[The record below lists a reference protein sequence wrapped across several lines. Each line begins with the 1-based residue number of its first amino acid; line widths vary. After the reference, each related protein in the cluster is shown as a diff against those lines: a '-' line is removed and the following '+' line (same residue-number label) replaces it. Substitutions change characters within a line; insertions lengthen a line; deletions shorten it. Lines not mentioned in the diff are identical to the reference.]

1 MCEIHRLITNTCL
14 TQVLIFKYHKVM
26 NKIPLSGFCLL
37 LKSRHKHLFRIMR
50 ITYMLLFA
58 AVLCLH
64 AENAISQKITLQGD
78 NLSVKDYLNTIE
90 KQTDYLFIYDAG
102 VNVNKK
108 ISVNMVGK
116 SIREVLDNLSTQL
129 GLNYSQKGSYIVLS
143 SYKVKE
149 TSIPV
154 VAQQKKTITGVVTD
168 DLGEPIIGANVIEKG
183 TTNGIIT
190 DINGKFT
197 LDIAPGAVIQ
207 FSYIGYNTQEVK
219 VGNQSTLAIQLVEDT
234 LALSEVVVVGYGIQ
248 RKVTT
253 TGAVT
258 KLEGD
263 EINKMTVVNATKAL
277 QGLSPGITVVDRGGA
292 PGSDDPEIYLR
303 GVGTTGNAK
312 PLVLVDGIEM
322 SLSQIPSS
330 EIENI
335 SVLKDAASASIYGS
349 RAAHGVILVT
359 TKRGKEGKVK
369 LSYDGT
375 IGFQD
380 RAVKAEQVSA
390 REYMTMVNEALVNSG
405 GSNKYSED
413 DILATERGDDPYNH
427 SYLNWGDEVYKPTYI
442 TQHTLNLTG
451 GSEVGRYLVSFDYLD
466 QPGLVKNTEYQRYSY
481 RVNTDLNIG
490 KMLKVSSDVTY
501 RHIDR
506 LWPEALGSVQY
517 DVWSMQPTSP
527 VRYENGDYRL
537 DKQNRNA
544 ISLMDMDVVGEDRYN
559 KDVVYGQVKA
569 DFEPIK
575 DLVFTGMASLNGSW
589 DRRKIHYKNHKY
601 YNEVGELITQ
611 RNNPNSVKDSRNDSY
626 QMTLR
631 FLANYKKRF
640 GDDHDLAL
648 LYGMEQISYR
658 NYYSMAQRKD
668 LISDALPDIS
678 LGSAGS
684 QFAEGYPTKWGINSF
699 FGRVNYGFKDKYL
712 FEANIRTD
720 GSSRFAKG
728 HKWGV
733 FPSFSA
739 AWRISEEGF
748 MKNLGF
754 VDNLK
759 LRASW
764 GQTGNERIDA
774 FMYLPQYNTS
784 NVVMNGSL
792 VSAVYQKKMANPD
805 VTWET
810 VEQTNIGLDFG
821 FLNNSIYG
829 ELDWYSKDTKDIL
842 LALGI
847 PHFIGL
853 DAPEQN
859 AGVVRNSGI
868 EAMVGFRKTFG
879 EFTFNTSFN
888 LAYNKNEWIDR
899 GGDDKNISGYNIQT
913 IGSPLNAFYIYQ
925 ADGLIANEQELEE
938 YRAKYKS
945 DPRGMSDL
953 HAGDVKL
960 VDTNNDGTIDPDDR
974 QIFASNIPKFTYGW
988 NISGEYKGFDLS
1000 LLFQGSSGANRMM
1013 YGEWIEGPSYEAFT
1027 GVHFRD
1033 RWTEENQNGNAEMPR
1048 LEAANNR
1055 NASTYNSFF
1064 LKKTNYLRLKNA
1076 QLGYTFSKG
1085 ITDKLRITKLRLYVS
1100 GSNLLTFSSLY
1111 QGLDPEGK
1119 SDRINDFPPLKIV
1132 NFGVNII
1139 F

>member
-1 MCEIHRLITNTCL
+1 
-14 TQVLIFKYHKVM
+14 M

-64 AENAISQKITLQGD
+64 AENAVSQKITLQGE
-78 NLSVKDYLNTIE
+78 NLSLKDYLNTIE
-90 KQTDYLFIYDAG
+90 KQTDFLFIYDAG

-108 ISVNMVGK
+108 ISVNMVSK

-143 SYKVKE
+143 SHKAKE
-149 TSIPV
+149 TSAPV

-219 VGNQSTLAIQLVEDT
+219 VGNQSTLAIRLVEDT
-234 LALSEVVVVGYGIQ
+234 QALSEVVVVGYGIQ

-405 GSNKYSED
+405 GSSKYSED

-506 LWPEALGSVQY
+506 LWPESLGSVQY

-589 DRRKIHYKNHKY
+589 DRRKIHYKNYKY
-601 YNEVGELITQ
+601 YNEAGELITQ

-960 VDTNNDGTIDPDDR
+960 VDANNDGTIDPDDR

>member
-1 MCEIHRLITNTCL
+1 
-14 TQVLIFKYHKVM
+14 M

-58 AVLCLH
+58 AIFCLH
-64 AENAISQKITLQGD
+64 AEHAISQKITLQGD
-78 NLSVKDYLNTIE
+78 NLSLKDYLNTIE
-90 KQTDYLFIYDAG
+90 KQTEYLFIYDAG

-116 SIREVLDNLSTQL
+116 SIKEVLDNFSALL
-129 GLNYSQKGSYIVLS
+129 GLSYSQKGSYIVLS
-143 SYKVKE
+143 SHKVKE
-149 TSIPV
+149 TSALLV
-154 VAQQKKTITGVVTD
+154 DRQKKTITGVVTD
-168 DLGEPIIGANVIEKG
+168 EMGEPIIGANVIEKG

-190 DINGKFT
+190 DIDGKFT
-197 LDIAPGAVIQ
+197 LEVAPGAVVQ
-207 FSYIGYNTQEVK
+207 VSYIGYNTQEVK
-219 VGNQSTLAIQLVEDT
+219 IGNQSALAIRLVEDT
-234 LALSEVVVVGYGIQ
+234 QALSEVVVVGYGVQ

-405 GSNKYSED
+405 GSIQYSED

-427 SYLNWGDEVYKPTYI
+427 SYLNWGNEVYKPTYI

-466 QPGLVKNTEYQRYSY
+466 QPGLIENTEYQRYSY

-506 LWPEALGSVQY
+506 LWPESLGSVQY
-517 DVWSMQPTSP
+517 EVWSMQPTSP
-527 VRYENGDYRL
+527 VKYENGDYRL

-589 DRRKIHYKNHKY
+589 DRRKIHYKNYKY
-601 YNEVGELITQ
+601 YNEAGELVTQ
-611 RNNPNSVKDSRNDSY
+611 RNNPNSVKDSRNNSY

-668 LISDALPDIS
+668 LISDALPDVS

-748 MKNLGF
+748 VKNLGF

-821 FLNNSIYG
+821 FLNNTIYG

-868 EAMVGFRKTFG
+868 EAMAGFRKTFG

-888 LAYNKNEWIDR
+888 LAYNKNEWVDR

-1027 GVHFRD
+1027 GIHFRD
-1033 RWTEENQNGNAEMPR
+1033 RWTEENRNGNAEMPR

-1055 NASTYNSFF
+1055 NASTDNSFF

-1085 ITDKLRITKLRLYVS
+1085 ITDKMGITKLRLYVS

>member
-1 MCEIHRLITNTCL
+1 
-14 TQVLIFKYHKVM
+14 M
-26 NKIPLSGFCLL
+26 NFCSDNKTVRPGVAVKIL
-37 LKSRHKHLFRIMR
+37 RIMR
-50 ITYMLLFA
+50 FYVLFLLVSVASAFASTTY
-58 AVLCLH
+58 
-64 AENAISQKITLQGD
+64 SQSTALTLQ
-78 NLSVKDYLNTIE
+78 LNNTPIE
-90 KQTDYLFIYDAG
+90 DVLNRIEEQTEFRFLYNKKMVDVERK
-102 VNVNKK
+102 VNVA
-108 ISVNMVGK
+108 VEGK
-116 SIREVLDNLSTQL
+116 SISEVLDNLFKNA
-129 GLNYSQKGSYIVLS
+129 GISYTISDRQIVLN
-143 SYKVKE
+143 KKE
-149 TSIPV
+149 SLTS
-154 VAQQKKTITGVVTD
+154 AQQSNRVTGVVTD
-168 DLGEPIIGANVIEKG
+168 EYGDPIIGANVIEKG

-190 DINGKFT
+190 DLDGKFT
-197 LDIAPGAVIQ
+197 INVNPGAVLQ
-207 FSYIGYNTQEVK
+207 FSYIGYMTREITVK
-219 VGNQSTLAIQLVEDT
+219 DQSVLSIKLSEDT
-234 LALSEVVVVGYGIQ
+234 QALNEVVVVGYGVQ

-263 EINKMTVVNATKAL
+263 DLNKMTVVNVTKAL
-277 QGLSPGITVVDRGGA
+277 QGMSPGITIVDRGGA

-303 GVGTTGNAK
+303 GVGTTGNAN

-330 EIENI
+330 EIDNI

-359 TKRGKEGKVK
+359 TKRGKEGKVR
-369 LSYDGT
+369 LSYDGS

-390 REYMTMVNEALVNSG
+390 REYMTMVNESLINAG
-405 GSNKYSED
+405 GVSKYTED
-413 DILATERGDDPYNH
+413 DILATERGSDPFNH
-427 SYLNWGDEVYKPTYI
+427 SFTNWPDEVYKSNYI
-442 TQHTLNLTG
+442 TQHTLNLNG

-466 QPGLVKNTEYQRYSY
+466 QPGLTDNTEYKRYSY

-490 KMLKVSSDVTY
+490 KMLKVSSDMTF

-506 LWPEALGSVQY
+506 LWPEGLGDAQY
-517 DVWSMQPTSP
+517 NAWSMQPTTP
-527 VRYENGDYRL
+527 NKYENGDYVL
-537 DKQNRNA
+537 DKQNRSVLSYTDLN
-544 ISLMDMDVVGEDRYN
+544 VVGEDRYN
-559 KDVVYGQVKA
+559 MDAVYGQVKA

-575 DLVFTGMASLNGSW
+575 DLIFTGMVSLNGNW

-601 YNEVGELITQ
+601 YNEAGELITQ
-611 RNNPNSVKDSRNDSY
+611 RNNPNSVKDERNNSY
-626 QMTLR
+626 QMTMR

-640 GDDHDLAL
+640 GDDHDLAF
-648 LYGMEQISYR
+648 LYGMEQISFR
-658 NYYSMAQRKD
+658 KYYSMAQRKE
-668 LISDALPDIS
+668 LISDALPDVS

-684 QFAEGYPTKWGINSF
+684 QFAEGRPTKWGINSY
-699 FGRVNYGFKDKYL
+699 FGRINYGFRDKYL
-712 FEANIRTD
+712 FEANIRAD

-774 FMYLPQYNTS
+774 FMFLPQYNTS
-784 NVVMNGSL
+784 NVVMNGNL

-810 VEQTNIGLDFG
+810 VEQTNVGLDFA
-821 FLNNSIYG
+821 FLNNSLYG
-829 ELDWYSKDTKDIL
+829 EIDWYTKDTKDIL

-847 PHFIGL
+847 PKFIGL

-859 AGVVRNSGI
+859 AGIVRNSGI
-868 EAMVGFRKTFG
+868 ETMLGFRKTFG
-879 EFTFNTSFN
+879 EVTFNTSVN

-899 GGDDKNISGYNIQT
+899 GGDDKNISGYTIQH
-913 IGSPLNAFYIYQ
+913 IGSALNSFYIYE
-925 ADGLIANEQELEE
+925 ADGLIANEKELEE

-960 VDTNNDGTIDPDDR
+960 VDSNGDGTIDPDDR
-974 QIFASNIPKFTYGW
+974 QIFTSNIPKFTYGL
-988 NISGEYKGFDLS
+988 NIGGEYKGFDVS

-1033 RWTEENQNGNAEMPR
+1033 RWTEENQNGNAKMPR

-1064 LKKTNYLRLKNA
+1064 LKKVNYLRLKNV
-1076 QLGYTFSKG
+1076 QVGYTFPSS
-1085 ITDKLRITKLRLYVS
+1085 IVDKLHLTKLRLYVS
-1100 GSNLLTFSSLY
+1100 GSNLFTFSSMDK
-1111 QGLDPEGK
+1111 GLDPEAK
-1119 SDRINDFPPLKIV
+1119 SDRINAFPPLRIM
-1132 NFGVNII
+1132 NFGVNVI

>member
-78 NLSVKDYLNTIE
+78 NLSLKDYLNTIE

-143 SYKVKE
+143 SHKVKE

-234 LALSEVVVVGYGIQ
+234 QALSEVVVVGYGIQ

-413 DILATERGDDPYNH
+413 DILATERGDDLYNH

-490 KMLKVSSDVTY
+490 KMLKVSGDVTY

>member
-1 MCEIHRLITNTCL
+1 
-14 TQVLIFKYHKVM
+14 M
-26 NKIPLSGFCLL
+26 NFCSDNKTVGPAMAVKIL
-37 LKSRHKHLFRIMR
+37 RIMR
-50 ITYMLLFA
+50 FYLFFLVLSVASAFASTTY
-58 AVLCLH
+58 
-64 AENAISQKITLQGD
+64 SQSTALTLQ
-78 NLSVKDYLNTIE
+78 LNNTPIE
-90 KQTDYLFIYDAG
+90 DVLNRIEEQTEFRFLY
-102 VNVNKK
+102 NKK
-108 ISVNMVGK
+108 IVNVERKVNVIVDGK
-116 SIREVLDNLSTQL
+116 SIMEVLDNIFKNS
-129 GLNYSQKGSYIVLS
+129 GISYTISDRQIVLN
-143 SYKVKE
+143 KKE
-149 TSIPV
+149 SPTS
-154 VAQQKKTITGVVTD
+154 AQQSNRVTGVVTD
-168 DLGEPIIGANVIEKG
+168 EYGDPIIGANVIEKG

-190 DINGKFT
+190 DLDGKFT
-197 LDIAPGAVIQ
+197 INVNPGAVLQ
-207 FSYIGYNTQEVK
+207 FSYIGYMTREITVK
-219 VGNQSTLAIQLVEDT
+219 DQSVLSIKLSEDT
-234 LALSEVVVVGYGIQ
+234 QALNEVVVVGYGVQ

-263 EINKMTVVNATKAL
+263 DLNKMTVVNVTKAL
-277 QGLSPGITVVDRGGA
+277 QGMSPGITIVDRGGA

-303 GVGTTGNAK
+303 GVGTTGNAN

-330 EIENI
+330 EIDNI

-359 TKRGKEGKVK
+359 TKRGKEGKVR
-369 LSYDGT
+369 LSYDGS

-390 REYMTMVNEALVNSG
+390 REYMSMVNEALINSG
-405 GSNKYSED
+405 GSSKYTEE
-413 DILATERGDDPYNH
+413 DILATENGSDPFNH
-427 SYLNWGDEVYKPTYI
+427 SFTNWPDQVYKSNYI
-442 TQHTLNLTG
+442 TQHTLNLNG

-466 QPGLVKNTEYQRYSY
+466 QPGLTENTEFKRYSY

-490 KMLKVSSDVTY
+490 KMLKVSSDMTF

-506 LWPEALGSVQY
+506 LWPEALGSAQSVA
-517 DVWSMQPTSP
+517 WSMQPTTP
-527 VRYENGDYRL
+527 NKYANGDYVL
-537 DKQNRNA
+537 DKQNN
-544 ISLMDMDVVGEDRYN
+544 SVLSYTDLDVVGEDRYN
-559 KDVVYGQVKA
+559 MDAVYGQVKA

-575 DLVFTGMASLNGSW
+575 DLIFTGMVSLNGNW

-601 YNEVGELITQ
+601 YNEAGELITQ
-611 RNNPNSVKDSRNDSY
+611 RNNPNSVKDERNNSY
-626 QMTLR
+626 QMTMR

-640 GDDHDLAL
+640 GDDHDLAF
-648 LYGMEQISYR
+648 LYGMEQISFR

-668 LISDALPDIS
+668 LISDALPDVS

-684 QFAEGYPTKWGINSF
+684 QFAEGRPTKWGINSY
-699 FGRVNYGFKDKYL
+699 FGRINYGFRDKYL
-712 FEANIRTD
+712 FEANIRAD

-774 FMYLPQYNTS
+774 FMFLPQYNTA

-810 VEQTNIGLDFG
+810 VEQTNVGLDFA
-821 FLNNSIYG
+821 FLNNSLYG
-829 ELDWYSKDTKDIL
+829 EIDWYTKDTKDIL

-847 PHFIGL
+847 PKFIGL

-868 EAMVGFRKTFG
+868 ETMLGFRKTFG
-879 EFTFNTSFN
+879 EVTFNTSVN

-899 GGDDKNISGYNIQT
+899 GGDDKNISGYTIQHL
-913 IGSPLNAFYIYQ
+913 GSALNSFFIYE
-925 ADGLIANEQELEE
+925 ADGLIANEKELEE

-960 VDTNNDGTIDPDDR
+960 VDSNGDGTIDPDDR
-974 QIFASNIPKFTYGW
+974 QIFTSNIPKFTYGL
-988 NISGEYKGFDLS
+988 NIGGEYKGFDVS

-1033 RWTEENQNGNAEMPR
+1033 RWTEENQDGNAKMPR

-1064 LKKTNYLRLKNA
+1064 LKKVNYLRLKNV
-1076 QLGYTFSKG
+1076 QVGYTFPSS
-1085 ITDKLRITKLRLYVS
+1085 IVDKLHLTKLRLYVS
-1100 GSNLLTFSSLY
+1100 GSNLFTFSSMDK
-1111 QGLDPEGK
+1111 GLDPEAK
-1119 SDRINDFPPLKIV
+1119 SDRINAFPPLRIM
-1132 NFGVNII
+1132 NFGVNVI

>member
-1 MCEIHRLITNTCL
+1 MLI
-14 TQVLIFKYHKVM
+14 
-26 NKIPLSGFCLL
+26 
-37 LKSRHKHLFRIMR
+37 
-50 ITYMLLFA
+50 
-58 AVLCLH
+58 VLCQ
-64 AENAISQKITLQGD
+64 IITLQGD
-78 NLSVKDYLNTIE
+78 NLSLKDYLNTIE

-143 SYKVKE
+143 SHKVKE

-234 LALSEVVVVGYGIQ
+234 QALSEVVVVGYGIQ

-413 DILATERGDDPYNH
+413 DILATERGDDLYNH

>member
-1 MCEIHRLITNTCL
+1 
-14 TQVLIFKYHKVM
+14 
-26 NKIPLSGFCLL
+26 
-37 LKSRHKHLFRIMR
+37 
-50 ITYMLLFA
+50 MLLFA
-58 AVLCLH
+58 AIFCLH

-102 VNVNKK
+102 VNVNKR

-116 SIREVLDNLSTQL
+116 SIKEVLDNLSTQL

-143 SYKVKE
+143 SYKAKE
-149 TSIPV
+149 TSAPV
-154 VAQQKKTITGVVTD
+154 IAQKKTITGVVTD

-190 DINGKFT
+190 DIDGKFT
-197 LDIAPGAVIQ
+197 LEVAPGAVVQ
-207 FSYIGYNTQEVK
+207 VSYIGYNTQEVK

-234 LALSEVVVVGYGIQ
+234 QALSEVVVVGYGVQ

-380 RAVKAEQVSA
+380 RAVRAEQVSA

-405 GSNKYSED
+405 GSIKYSED

-427 SYLNWGDEVYKPTYI
+427 SYLNWANEVYKPTYI

-501 RHIDR
+501 RHVDR
-506 LWPEALGSVQY
+506 LWPESLGSVQY

-544 ISLMDMDVVGEDRYN
+544 ISLMDLDVVGEDRYN
-559 KDVVYGQVKA
+559 MDVVYGQVKA

-589 DRRKIHYKNHKY
+589 DRRKIHYKNYKY
-601 YNEVGELITQ
+601 YNETGELVTQ
-611 RNNPNSVKDSRNDSY
+611 RNNPNSVKDSRNNSY

-668 LISDALPDIS
+668 LISDALPDVS

-821 FLNNSIYG
+821 FLNNTIYG

-859 AGVVRNSGI
+859 AGVVRNSGV

-1076 QLGYTFSKG
+1076 QLGYTFSKD
-1085 ITDKLRITKLRLYVS
+1085 IRDKLRITKLRLYVS

>member
-143 SYKVKE
+143 SHKVKE

-197 LDIAPGAVIQ
+197 LDIALGAVIQ

-234 LALSEVVVVGYGIQ
+234 QALSEVVVVGYGIQ

>member
-1 MCEIHRLITNTCL
+1 M
-14 TQVLIFKYHKVM
+14 
-26 NKIPLSGFCLL
+26 
-37 LKSRHKHLFRIMR
+37 
-50 ITYMLLFA
+50 
-58 AVLCLH
+58 
-64 AENAISQKITLQGD
+64 
-78 NLSVKDYLNTIE
+78 KDYLNAIE
-90 KQTDYLFIYDAG
+90 KQTDYLFIYDDD
-102 VNVNKK
+102 VNVNERF
-108 ISVNMVGK
+108 
-116 SIREVLDNLSTQL
+116 SIHLEGRSIQEALDNLSEKA
-129 GLNYSQKGSYIVLS
+129 GLDYTRKGTYIVLANAT
-143 SYKVKE
+143 
-149 TSIPV
+149 TSAPTSASIS
-154 VAQQKKTITGVVTD
+154 QQKKAIKGVVRD
-168 DLGEPIIGANVIEKG
+168 AQGEPIIGANVIEKG

-190 DINGKFT
+190 DMDGAFS
-197 LDIAPGAVIQ
+197 LEVAPGATISV
-207 FSYIGYNTQEVK
+207 SYIGYNTQEIK
-219 VGNQSTLAIQLVEDT
+219 VGDQSTIEIKMREDSQ
-234 LALSEVVVVGYGIQ
+234 ALNEVVVVGYGVQ

-263 EINKMTVVNATKAL
+263 AIQKMTVVNATKAL
-277 QGLSPGITVVDRGGA
+277 QGLSPGITIMDRGGA

-359 TKRGKEGKVK
+359 TKRGKTGKVQ

-375 IGFQD
+375 IGIQD
-380 RAVKAEQVSA
+380 RAVRAKNVSA
-390 REYMTMVNEALVNSG
+390 REYMSMVNEAMLNAGASL
-405 GSNKYSED
+405 KYSED
-413 DILATERGDDPYNH
+413 DILATERGNDPYNH
-427 SYLNWGDEVYKPTYI
+427 SYINWVNEIYQPTYI

-466 QPGLVKNTEYQRYSY
+466 QPGLVKNTAYQRYSY

-490 KMLKVSSDVTY
+490 KLLKVSSDVTY
-501 RHIDR
+501 RHVDR
-506 LWPEALGSVQY
+506 LWPESLGSIQSE
-517 DVWSMQPTSP
+517 VWSMQPTSP

-537 DKQNRNA
+537 DKQNRNS
-544 ISLMDMDVVGEDRYN
+544 ISLTDLNVVGEDRYN
-559 KDVVYGQVKA
+559 MDMVYGQVKA

-575 DLVFTGMASLNGSW
+575 DLIFTGMASLNGSW

-601 YNEVGELITQ
+601 YNEAGELITQ
-611 RNNPNSVKDSRNDSY
+611 RNNPNSVKDARNDSY

-668 LISDALPDIS
+668 LISDALPDIN

-684 QFAEGYPTKWGINSF
+684 QFSEGYPTRWGINSF
-699 FGRVNYGFKDKYL
+699 FGRVNYGFKDRYL
-712 FEANIRTD
+712 FEANVRAD
-720 GSSRFAKG
+720 GSSRFASG
-728 HKWGV
+728 HKWGT

-739 AWRISEEGF
+739 AWRLSEEEF
-748 MKNLGF
+748 VKKLGF
-754 VDNLK
+754 IDNLK

-774 FMYLPQYNTS
+774 FMYMPQYTTS
-784 NVVMNGSL
+784 NVVMNGNL
-792 VSAVYQKKMANPD
+792 VSSVYQKKMANPD

-810 VEQTNIGLDFG
+810 VEQVNVGLDFG
-821 FLNNSIYG
+821 LFDNSLYG

-847 PHFIGL
+847 PYFIGL

-868 EAMVGFRKTFG
+868 ETMVGYRKQWGDFS
-879 EFTFNTSFN
+879 FNTAFN
-888 LAYNKNEWIDR
+888 FAYNKNEWKDR
-899 GGDDKNISGYNIQT
+899 GGDDKNISGYTIQT
-913 IGSPLNAFYIYQ
+913 IDSPLNAFYIYQ
-925 ADGLIANEQELEE
+925 ADGLIANEEELAA
-938 YRAKYKS
+938 YKAAYKS

-960 VDTNNDGTIDPDDR
+960 VDTNGDGTIDPDDR
-974 QIFASNIPKFTYGW
+974 KVFTSNIPKFTFGW
-988 NISGEYKGFDLS
+988 NISGTYKGFDLS
-1000 LLFQGSSGANRMM
+1000 LLFQGASGANRMM

-1027 GVHFRD
+1027 GIHFRD
-1033 RWTEENQNGNAEMPR
+1033 RWTEDNQDPNAEMPR

-1064 LKKTNYLRLKNA
+1064 LKKVSYLRLKNA
-1076 QLGYTFSKG
+1076 QIGYTLPKEW
-1085 ITDKLRITKLRLYVS
+1085 TNKLMVSKLRLYMS
-1100 GSNLLTFSSLY
+1100 GSNLFTISSLY
-1111 QGLDPEGK
+1111 QGMDPEGK
-1119 SDRINDFPPLKIV
+1119 SDRLNDFPPLRII
-1132 NFGVNII
+1132 NFGVNIV

>member
-1 MCEIHRLITNTCL
+1 
-14 TQVLIFKYHKVM
+14 M

-64 AENAISQKITLQGD
+64 AENAVSQKITLQGE

-90 KQTDYLFIYDAG
+90 KQTDFLFIYDAG

-108 ISVNMVGK
+108 ISVNMVSK

-143 SYKVKE
+143 SHKAKE

-234 LALSEVVVVGYGIQ
+234 QALSEVVVVGYGIQ

-506 LWPEALGSVQY
+506 LWPESLGSVQY

-527 VRYENGDYRL
+527 VRYENGEYRL

-601 YNEVGELITQ
+601 YNEANELITQ

-960 VDTNNDGTIDPDDR
+960 VDANNDGTIDPDDR

>member
-78 NLSVKDYLNTIE
+78 NLSLKDYLNTIE

-143 SYKVKE
+143 SHKVKE

-234 LALSEVVVVGYGIQ
+234 QALSEVVVVGYGIQ

-413 DILATERGDDPYNH
+413 DILATERGDDLYNH

>member
-1 MCEIHRLITNTCL
+1 
-14 TQVLIFKYHKVM
+14 M

-58 AVLCLH
+58 AIFCLH

-78 NLSVKDYLNTIE
+78 NLSLKDYLNTIE

-102 VNVNKK
+102 VNVNKR

-116 SIREVLDNLSTQL
+116 SIKEVLDNLSTQL

-143 SYKVKE
+143 SYKAKE
-149 TSIPV
+149 TSAPV

-190 DINGKFT
+190 DIDGKFT
-197 LDIAPGAVIQ
+197 LEVAPGAVVQ
-207 FSYIGYNTQEVK
+207 VYYIGYNTQEVK
-219 VGNQSTLAIQLVEDT
+219 VVNQSTLAIQLVEDT
-234 LALSEVVVVGYGIQ
+234 QALSEVVVVGYGVQ

-380 RAVKAEQVSA
+380 RAVRAEQVSA

-405 GSNKYSED
+405 GSIKYSED

>member
-1 MCEIHRLITNTCL
+1 MRFY
-14 TQVLIFKYHKVM
+14 VLF
-26 NKIPLSGFCLL
+26 LL
-37 LKSRHKHLFRIMR
+37 VSVASAFAST
-50 ITYMLLFA
+50 TY
-58 AVLCLH
+58 
-64 AENAISQKITLQGD
+64 SQSTALTLQ
-78 NLSVKDYLNTIE
+78 LNNTPIE
-90 KQTDYLFIYDAG
+90 DVLNRIEEQTEFRFLYNKKMVDVERK
-102 VNVNKK
+102 VNVA
-108 ISVNMVGK
+108 VEGK
-116 SIREVLDNLSTQL
+116 SISEVLDNLFKNA
-129 GLNYSQKGSYIVLS
+129 GISYTISDRQIVLN
-143 SYKVKE
+143 KKE
-149 TSIPV
+149 SLTS
-154 VAQQKKTITGVVTD
+154 AQQSNRVTGVVTD
-168 DLGEPIIGANVIEKG
+168 EYGDPIIGANVIEKG

-190 DINGKFT
+190 DLDGKFT
-197 LDIAPGAVIQ
+197 INVNPGAVLQ
-207 FSYIGYNTQEVK
+207 FSYIGYITREITVK
-219 VGNQSTLAIQLVEDT
+219 DQSVLSIKLSEDT
-234 LALSEVVVVGYGIQ
+234 QALNEVVVVGYGVQ

-263 EINKMTVVNATKAL
+263 DLNKMTVVNVTKAL
-277 QGLSPGITVVDRGGA
+277 QGMSPGITIVDRGGA

-303 GVGTTGNAK
+303 GVGTTGNAN

-330 EIENI
+330 EIDNI

-359 TKRGKEGKVK
+359 TKRGKEGKVR
-369 LSYDGT
+369 LSYDGS

-390 REYMTMVNEALVNSG
+390 REYMTMVNESLINAG
-405 GSNKYSED
+405 GVSKYTED
-413 DILATERGDDPYNH
+413 DILATERGSDPFNH
-427 SYLNWGDEVYKPTYI
+427 SFTNWPDEVYKSNYI
-442 TQHTLNLTG
+442 TQHTLNLNG

-466 QPGLVKNTEYQRYSY
+466 QPGLTDNTEYKRYSY

-490 KMLKVSSDVTY
+490 KMLKVSSDMTF

-506 LWPEALGSVQY
+506 LWPEGLGDAQY
-517 DVWSMQPTSP
+517 NAWSMQPTTP
-527 VRYENGDYRL
+527 NKYENGDYVL
-537 DKQNRNA
+537 DKQNRSVLSYTDLN
-544 ISLMDMDVVGEDRYN
+544 VVGEDRYN
-559 KDVVYGQVKA
+559 MDAVYGQVKA

-575 DLVFTGMASLNGSW
+575 DLIFTGMVSLNGNW

-601 YNEVGELITQ
+601 YNEAGELITQ
-611 RNNPNSVKDSRNDSY
+611 RNNPNSVKDERNNSY
-626 QMTLR
+626 QMTMR

-640 GDDHDLAL
+640 GDDHDLAF
-648 LYGMEQISYR
+648 LYGMEQISFR
-658 NYYSMAQRKD
+658 KYYSMAQRKE
-668 LISDALPDIS
+668 LISDALPDVS

-684 QFAEGYPTKWGINSF
+684 QFAEGRPTKWGINSY
-699 FGRVNYGFKDKYL
+699 FGRINYGFRDKYL
-712 FEANIRTD
+712 FEANIRAD

-774 FMYLPQYNTS
+774 FMFLPQYNTS
-784 NVVMNGSL
+784 NVVMNGNL

-810 VEQTNIGLDFG
+810 VEQTNVGLDFA
-821 FLNNSIYG
+821 FLNNSLYG
-829 ELDWYSKDTKDIL
+829 EIDWYTKDTKDIL

-847 PHFIGL
+847 PKFIGL

-859 AGVVRNSGI
+859 AGIVRNSGI
-868 EAMVGFRKTFG
+868 ETMLGFRKTFG
-879 EFTFNTSFN
+879 EVTFNTSVN

-899 GGDDKNISGYNIQT
+899 GGDDKNISGYTIQH
-913 IGSPLNAFYIYQ
+913 IGSALNSFYIYE
-925 ADGLIANEQELEE
+925 ADGLIANEKELEE

-960 VDTNNDGTIDPDDR
+960 VDSNGDGTIDPDDR
-974 QIFASNIPKFTYGW
+974 QIFTSNIPKFTYGL
-988 NISGEYKGFDLS
+988 NIGGEYKGFDVS

-1033 RWTEENQNGNAEMPR
+1033 RWTEENQNGNAKMPR

-1064 LKKTNYLRLKNA
+1064 LKKVNYLRLKNV
-1076 QLGYTFSKG
+1076 QVGYTFPSS
-1085 ITDKLRITKLRLYVS
+1085 IVDKLHLTKLRLYVS
-1100 GSNLLTFSSLY
+1100 GSNLFTFSSMDK
-1111 QGLDPEGK
+1111 GLDPEAK
-1119 SDRINDFPPLKIV
+1119 SDRINAFPPLRIM
-1132 NFGVNII
+1132 NFGVNVI

>member
-1 MCEIHRLITNTCL
+1 MR
-14 TQVLIFKYHKVM
+14 
-26 NKIPLSGFCLL
+26 KIYYFLLKEKLSGLL
-37 LKSRHKHLFRIMR
+37 AFPIAILF
-50 ITYMLLFA
+50 LFLSSGTA
-58 AVLCLH
+58 LASTSYAQQTVL
-64 AENAISQKITLQGD
+64 TLNIQ
-78 NLSVKDYLNTIE
+78 NKTI
-90 KQTDYLFIYDAG
+90 A
-102 VNVNKK
+102 
-108 ISVNMVGK
+108 
-116 SIREVLDNLSTQL
+116 EVLDAIEQQSDFHFYYNSILVDTEKKVSVNVRNKDVFNILETL
-129 GLNYSQKGSYIVLS
+129 FKNSDV
-143 SYKVKE
+143 SYKVIDKDVILTKE
-149 TSIPV
+149 KEAARP
-154 VAQQKKTITGVVTD
+154 AGQQQAKKRITGTVTD
-168 DLGEPIIGANVIEKG
+168 KNGESIIGANVSVKG
-183 TTNGIIT
+183 TTIGTIT
-190 DINGKFT
+190 DMEGKFDMDVPANSR
-197 LDIAPGAVIQ
+197 LLI
-207 FSYIGYNTQEVK
+207 SYIGYITQEVA
-219 VGNQSTLAIQLVEDT
+219 VGNQTSYLIQLAEDT
-234 LALSEVVVVGYGIQ
+234 QKLEEVVVVGYGIQ

-258 KLEGD
+258 KLEGED
-263 EINKMTVVNATKAL
+263 INRMTVVNATKAL
-277 QGLSPGITVVDRGGA
+277 QGLSPGITIVDRGGA

-303 GVGTTGNAK
+303 GVGTTGNSK

-322 SLSQIPSS
+322 SLSQIPSA

-369 LSYDGT
+369 LSYDGS

-380 RAVKAEQVSA
+380 RAVKAKQVSA
-390 REYMTMVNEALVNSG
+390 REYMTMVNEASIHAG
-405 GSNKYSED
+405 GVEQFSEE

-427 SYLNWGDEVYKPTYI
+427 SYLNWVNEVYKPTYI

-451 GSEVGRYLVSFDYLD
+451 GSDVGRYLVSFDYLD
-466 QPGLVKNTEYQRYSY
+466 QPGLIDNTDYQRYSY

-506 LWPEALGSVQY
+506 TWPEALGDVQY
-517 DVWSMQPTSP
+517 HVWSMQPTSP
-527 VRYENGDYRL
+527 MRYENGDYRL

-544 ISLMDMDVVGEDRYN
+544 VSLMDMDVVGEDNYN
-559 KDVVYGQVKA
+559 LDMFYGQVKA

-575 DLVFTGMASLNGSW
+575 DLVFTGIASLNGSW

-601 YNEVGELITQ
+601 YNEAGELITQ
-611 RNNPNSVKDSRNDSY
+611 RNSPNSVKDSRNNSY

-658 NYYSMAQRKD
+658 NYYSMAQRKE
-668 LISDALPDIS
+668 LISDALPDVS

-684 QFAEGYPTKWGINSF
+684 QFAEGRPTRWGINSF
-699 FGRVNYGFKDKYL
+699 FGRINYGFKDRYL

-728 HKWGV
+728 NKWGT

-739 AWRISEEGF
+739 AWRISEEAF

-774 FMYLPQYNTS
+774 FMYLPQYNTA
-784 NVVMNGSL
+784 NVVMNGNL
-792 VSAVYQKKMANPD
+792 VSAVYQGKMANPD

-810 VEQTNIGLDFG
+810 VEQTNVGLDFG
-821 FLNNSIYG
+821 FLNNMIYG
-829 ELDWYSKDTKDIL
+829 ELDWYSKETKDIL

-847 PHFIGL
+847 PKFIGL

-868 EAMVGFRKTFG
+868 EAMIGFRKTFG
-879 EFTFNTSFN
+879 DFTFNTSFN

-913 IGSPLNAFYIYQ
+913 IGSALNAFYIYE
-925 ADGLIANEQELEE
+925 ADGLIANEQELKE
-938 YRAKYKS
+938 YKANHKS

-960 VDTNNDGTIDPDDR
+960 VDTNGDGTIGPDDR
-974 QIFASNIPKFTYGW
+974 QIFAPNIPKFTYGW
-988 NISGEYKGFDLS
+988 NISAEYKGFDLN
-1000 LLFQGSSGANRMM
+1000 LLFQGSGGANRMM

-1027 GVHFRD
+1027 GIHFRD
-1033 RWTEENQNGNAEMPR
+1033 RWTDENQNGNAEMPR

-1076 QLGYTFSKG
+1076 QLGYTFSKD

>member
-1 MCEIHRLITNTCL
+1 MNSISDKKIERHSTAIKILH
-14 TQVLIFKYHKVM
+14 VM
-26 NKIPLSGFCLL
+26 RF
-37 LKSRHKHLFRIMR
+37 
-50 ITYMLLFA
+50 YLLFLIVSITQA
-58 AVLCLH
+58 FGSALY
-64 AENAISQKITLQGD
+64 SQSASLTLRMND
-78 NLSVKDYLNTIE
+78 TTIE
-90 KQTDYLFIYDAG
+90 DVLNRIEEQTEFRFLY
-102 VNVNKK
+102 NKK
-108 ISVNMVGK
+108 IVDVEHKVNVSTKNGK
-116 SIREVLDNLSTQL
+116 ITDVLDHLFKDA
-129 GLNYSQKGSYIVLS
+129 GISYTISDRQIVLNKKDAFKS
-143 SYKVKE
+143 V
-149 TSIPV
+149 
-154 VAQQKKTITGVVTD
+154 QQSNQVTGIVTD
-168 DLGEPIIGANVIEKG
+168 ANGDPIIGANVIEKG
-183 TTNGIIT
+183 TTNGIIS
-190 DINGKFT
+190 DLDGKFT
-197 LDIAPGAVIQ
+197 INVNPGAVLQ
-207 FSYIGYNTQEVK
+207 VSYIGYITREIIVK
-219 VGNQSTLAIQLVEDT
+219 DQSFLTVKLSEDT
-234 LALSEVVVVGYGIQ
+234 QALNEVVVVGYGIQ

-263 EINKMTVVNATKAL
+263 DLNKMTVVNVTKAL
-277 QGLSPGITVVDRGGA
+277 QGLSPGITIVDRGGA

-303 GVGTTGNAK
+303 GVGTTGNAN

-322 SLSQIPSS
+322 SLSQIPSA

-369 LSYDGT
+369 LSYDGSV
-375 IGFQD
+375 GFQD

-390 REYMTMVNEALVNSG
+390 REYMTMVNEALINAG
-405 GSNKYSED
+405 GSSKYSEE
-413 DILATERGDDPYNH
+413 DILATENGSDPYKH
-427 SYLNWGDEVYKPTYI
+427 SFTNWPNEVYKSNYI

-466 QPGLVKNTEYQRYSY
+466 QPGLTENTEYKRYSY

-506 LWPEALGSVQY
+506 LWPEGLEDAQY
-517 DVWSMQPTSP
+517 NAWSMQPTTP
-527 VRYENGDYRL
+527 NKYENGDYVL
-537 DKQNRNA
+537 DKQNRSVMSYTDLN
-544 ISLMDMDVVGEDRYN
+544 VVGEDRYN
-559 KDVVYGQVKA
+559 LDAVYGQVKA

-575 DLVFTGMASLNGSW
+575 DLIFTGMVSINGNW

-601 YNEVGELITQ
+601 YNEAGELITQ
-611 RNNPNSVKDSRNDSY
+611 RNNPNSVKDERNNDY
-626 QMTLR
+626 QMTMR
-631 FLANYKKRF
+631 FLANYKKRL
-640 GDDHDLAL
+640 GDDHDLSF

-658 NYYSMAQRKD
+658 KYYSMAQRKD
-668 LISDALPDIS
+668 LISDELPDIS

-684 QFAEGYPTKWGINSF
+684 QFAEGQPTKWGINSY
-699 FGRVNYGFKDKYL
+699 FGRINYGFKDKYL
-712 FEANIRTD
+712 FEANIRAD

-739 AWRISEEGF
+739 AWRISEEAF

-774 FMYLPQYNTS
+774 FMYLPQYNIS
-784 NVVMNGSL
+784 KDDESPIVMNGSL

-810 VEQTNIGLDFG
+810 VEQTNIGLDFSI
-821 FLNNSIYG
+821 LNNSIYG
-829 ELDWYSKDTKDIL
+829 ELDWYTKDTKDIL

-847 PHFIGL
+847 PKFIGL

-859 AGVVRNSGI
+859 AGVVRNSGV
-868 EAMVGFRKTFG
+868 EAMIGFRKTFG
-879 EFTFNTSFN
+879 DVSFNTSVN

-899 GGDDKNISGYNIQT
+899 GGDDKNIDGYKIQH
-913 IGSPLNAFYIYQ
+913 IGSALNSFYIYQ
-925 ADGLIANEQELEE
+925 ADGLIANEKELEE
-938 YRAKYKS
+938 YKAKYKS

-960 VDTNNDGTIDPDDR
+960 VDTNGDGTIDPDDR
-974 QIFASNIPKFTYGW
+974 QIFTSNIPKFTYGW
-988 NISGEYKGFDLS
+988 NIGADYKGFDLS

-1033 RWTEENQNGNAEMPR
+1033 RWTEDNQNGNASMPR

-1064 LKKTNYLRLKNA
+1064 LQKVNYLRLKNV
-1076 QLGYTFSKG
+1076 QLGYTFPTN
-1085 ITDKLRITKLRLYVS
+1085 IIDKLRITKLRLYVS
-1100 GSNLLTFSSLY
+1100 GSNLFTVSSMDK
-1111 QGLDPEGK
+1111 GLDPEDK
-1119 SDRINDFPPLKIV
+1119 SDRLKTFPPLRII

>member
-1 MCEIHRLITNTCL
+1 MNSISDKKIERHRIALKILHVMRFYLLFLIL
-14 TQVLIFKYHKVM
+14 SVTQVFG
-26 NKIPLSGFCLL
+26 ST
-37 LKSRHKHLFRIMR
+37 
-50 ITYMLLFA
+50 TY
-58 AVLCLH
+58 
-64 AENAISQKITLQGD
+64 SQSATLTLQM
-78 NLSVKDYLNTIE
+78 NNTTIE
-90 KQTDYLFIYDAG
+90 DVLNSIEEQTEFRFLY
-102 VNVNKK
+102 NKK
-108 ISVNMVGK
+108 IVNVEHKVNVSATNGK
-116 SIREVLDNLSTQL
+116 ITDVLDHLFKEA
-129 GLNYSQKGSYIVLS
+129 GISYAISDRQIVLNQKNAFMS
-143 SYKVKE
+143 V
-149 TSIPV
+149 
-154 VAQQKKTITGVVTD
+154 QQSNRVTGVVTD
-168 DLGEPIIGANVIEKG
+168 ANGEPIIGANVIEKG
-183 TTNGIIT
+183 TTNGIIS
-190 DINGKFT
+190 DLDGKFAINV
-197 LDIAPGAVIQ
+197 DPGAVLQ
-207 FSYIGYNTQEVK
+207 VSYIGYMTREVTVK
-219 VGNQSTLAIQLVEDT
+219 DQSFLTIKLSEDT
-234 LALSEVVVVGYGIQ
+234 QALNEVVVVGYGVQ

-253 TGAVT
+253 TGAVS

-263 EINKMTVVNATKAL
+263 DLSKMTVVNVTKAL
-277 QGLSPGITVVDRGGA
+277 QGLSPGITIVDRGGA

-330 EIENI
+330 EIDNI

-369 LSYDGT
+369 LSYDGSV
-375 IGFQD
+375 GFQD

-390 REYMTMVNEALVNSG
+390 REYMTMVNEALINAG
-405 GSNKYSED
+405 GSSKYSED
-413 DILATERGDDPYNH
+413 DILATERGNDPFNH
-427 SYLNWGDEVYKPTYI
+427 SYTNWPDQVYKSNYI

-466 QPGLVKNTEYQRYSY
+466 QPGLTDNTEYKRYSY

-506 LWPEALGSVQY
+506 LWPEGLGDAQS
-517 DVWSMQPTSP
+517 DAWSMQPTTP
-527 VRYENGDYRL
+527 NKYENGDYVL
-537 DKQNRNA
+537 DKQNRSVLSETDLN
-544 ISLMDMDVVGEDRYN
+544 VVGEDRYN
-559 KDVVYGQVKA
+559 LDAVYGQVKA

-575 DLVFTGMASLNGSW
+575 DLVFTGMVSINGNW

-601 YNEVGELITQ
+601 YNEAGELITQ
-611 RNNPNSVKDSRNDSY
+611 RNNPNSVKDERNNNY

-631 FLANYKKRF
+631 FLANYKKRL

-668 LISDALPDIS
+668 LISDELPDIS

-684 QFAEGYPTKWGINSF
+684 QFAEGKPEKWGINSY
-699 FGRVNYGFKDKYL
+699 FGRLNYGFKDKYL
-712 FEANIRTD
+712 FEANIRAD

-774 FMYLPQYNTS
+774 FMYLPQYNISKDGES
-784 NVVMNGSL
+784 NVVMNGNL

-821 FLNNSIYG
+821 ILNNSIYG
-829 ELDWYSKDTKDIL
+829 EIDWYTKDTKDIL

-847 PHFIGL
+847 PKFIGL

-859 AGVVRNSGI
+859 AGVVRNSGV
-868 EAMVGFRKTFG
+868 EAMLGFRKTFG
-879 EFTFNTSFN
+879 DVSFNTSFN

-899 GGDDKNISGYNIQT
+899 GGDDKNIDGYTIQHL
-913 IGSPLNAFYIYQ
+913 GSALNSFYIYQ
-925 ADGLIANEQELEE
+925 ADGLIANEKELEE
-938 YRAKYKS
+938 YKAKYKS

-960 VDTNNDGTIDPDDR
+960 VDANGDGTIDPDDR
-974 QIFASNIPKFTYGW
+974 QIFTSNIPKFTYGW
-988 NISGEYKGFDLS
+988 NIGVDYKGFDLS
-1000 LLFQGSSGANRMM
+1000 LLFQGSSGANRML

-1027 GVHFRD
+1027 GIHFRD
-1033 RWTEENQNGNAEMPR
+1033 RWTEENQNGNAKMPR

-1064 LKKTNYLRLKNA
+1064 LQKVNYLRLKNA
-1076 QLGYTFSKG
+1076 QLGYTFPNT
-1085 ITDKLRITKLRLYVS
+1085 ITDKVGITKLRLYVS
-1100 GSNLLTFSSLY
+1100 GSNLFTLSSMD
-1111 QGLDPEGK
+1111 QGLDPEAK
-1119 SDRINDFPPLKIV
+1119 SDRLKSFPPLRII

>member
-1 MCEIHRLITNTCL
+1 
-14 TQVLIFKYHKVM
+14 M

-58 AVLCLH
+58 AIFCLH

-78 NLSVKDYLNTIE
+78 NLSLKDYLNTIE

-102 VNVNKK
+102 VNVNKR

-116 SIREVLDNLSTQL
+116 SIKEVLDNLSTQL

-143 SYKVKE
+143 SYKAKE
-149 TSIPV
+149 TSAPV
-154 VAQQKKTITGVVTD
+154 IAQQKKTITGVVTD

-190 DINGKFT
+190 DIDGKFT
-197 LDIAPGAVIQ
+197 LEVAPGAVVQ
-207 FSYIGYNTQEVK
+207 VSYIGYNTQEVK

-234 LALSEVVVVGYGIQ
+234 QALSEVVVVGYGVQ

-380 RAVKAEQVSA
+380 RAVRAEQVSA

-405 GSNKYSED
+405 GSIKYSED

-427 SYLNWGDEVYKPTYI
+427 SYLNWANEVYKPTYI

-501 RHIDR
+501 RHVDR
-506 LWPEALGSVQY
+506 LWPESLGSVQY

-544 ISLMDMDVVGEDRYN
+544 ISLMEDRYN
-559 KDVVYGQVKA
+559 MDVVYGQVKA

-589 DRRKIHYKNHKY
+589 DRRKIHYKNYKY
-601 YNEVGELITQ
+601 YNETGELVTQ
-611 RNNPNSVKDSRNDSY
+611 RNNPNSVKDSRNNSY

-668 LISDALPDIS
+668 LISDALPDVS

-821 FLNNSIYG
+821 FLNNTIYG

-859 AGVVRNSGI
+859 AGVVRNSGV

-1076 QLGYTFSKG
+1076 QLGYTFSKD
-1085 ITDKLRITKLRLYVS
+1085 IRDKLRITKLRLYVS

>member
-1 MCEIHRLITNTCL
+1 
-14 TQVLIFKYHKVM
+14 M
-26 NKIPLSGFCLL
+26 NFCSDNKTVGPDMAVKIL
-37 LKSRHKHLFRIMR
+37 RIMR
-50 ITYMLLFA
+50 FYLLFL
-58 AVLCLH
+58 VLSV
-64 AENAISQKITLQGD
+64 ASAFASTSYSQSTALTLQ
-78 NLSVKDYLNTIE
+78 LNNTPIE
-90 KQTDYLFIYDAG
+90 DVLNRIEEQTEFRFLY
-102 VNVNKK
+102 NKK
-108 ISVNMVGK
+108 IVNVERKVNVAVEGK
-116 SIREVLDNLSTQL
+116 SISEVLDNLFKNA
-129 GLNYSQKGSYIVLS
+129 GISYTISDRQIVLN
-143 SYKVKE
+143 KKE
-149 TSIPV
+149 SLTS
-154 VAQQKKTITGVVTD
+154 AQQSNRVTGVVTD
-168 DLGEPIIGANVIEKG
+168 EYGDPIIGANVIEKG

-190 DINGKFT
+190 DLDGKFT
-197 LDIAPGAVIQ
+197 INVNPGAVLQ
-207 FSYIGYNTQEVK
+207 FSYIGYMTREITVK
-219 VGNQSTLAIQLVEDT
+219 DQSVLSIKLSEDT
-234 LALSEVVVVGYGIQ
+234 QALNEVVVVGYGVQ

-263 EINKMTVVNATKAL
+263 DLNKMTVVNVTKAL
-277 QGLSPGITVVDRGGA
+277 QGMSPGITIVDRGGA

-303 GVGTTGNAK
+303 GVGTTGNAN

-330 EIENI
+330 EIDNI

-359 TKRGKEGKVK
+359 TKRGKEGKVR
-369 LSYDGT
+369 LSYDGS

-390 REYMTMVNEALVNSG
+390 REYMSMVNEALINSG
-405 GSNKYSED
+405 GSSKYTEE
-413 DILATERGDDPYNH
+413 DILATENGSDPFNH
-427 SYLNWGDEVYKPTYI
+427 SFTNWPDQVYKSNYI
-442 TQHTLNLTG
+442 TQHTLNLNG

-466 QPGLVKNTEYQRYSY
+466 QPGLTENTEFKRYSY

-490 KMLKVSSDVTY
+490 KMLKVSSDMTF

-506 LWPEALGSVQY
+506 LWPEALGDAQSNA
-517 DVWSMQPTSP
+517 WSMQPTTP
-527 VRYENGDYRL
+527 NKYENGDYVL
-537 DKQNRNA
+537 DKQNRNVL
-544 ISLMDMDVVGEDRYN
+544 SYTDLDVVGEDRYN
-559 KDVVYGQVKA
+559 MDAVYGQVKA

-575 DLVFTGMASLNGSW
+575 DLIFTGMVSLNGNW

-601 YNEVGELITQ
+601 YNEAGELITQ
-611 RNNPNSVKDSRNDSY
+611 RNNPNSVKDERNNSY
-626 QMTLR
+626 QMTMR

-640 GDDHDLAL
+640 GDDHDLAF
-648 LYGMEQISYR
+648 LYGMEQISFR
-658 NYYSMAQRKD
+658 KYYSMAQRKD
-668 LISDALPDIS
+668 LISDALPDVS

-684 QFAEGYPTKWGINSF
+684 QFAEGRPTKWGINSY
-699 FGRVNYGFKDKYL
+699 FGRINYGFRDKYL
-712 FEANIRTD
+712 FEANIRAD

-739 AWRISEEGF
+739 AWRISEESF

-774 FMYLPQYNTS
+774 FMFLPQYNTA

-810 VEQTNIGLDFG
+810 VEQTNVGLDFA
-821 FLNNSIYG
+821 FLNNSLYG
-829 ELDWYSKDTKDIL
+829 EIDWYTKDTKDIL

-847 PHFIGL
+847 PKFIGL

-868 EAMVGFRKTFG
+868 ETMLGFRKTFG
-879 EFTFNTSFN
+879 EVTFNTSVN

-899 GGDDKNISGYNIQT
+899 GGDDKNISGYTIQHL
-913 IGSPLNAFYIYQ
+913 GSALNSFFIYE
-925 ADGLIANEQELEE
+925 ADGLIANEKELEE

-960 VDTNNDGTIDPDDR
+960 VDSNGDGTIDPDDR
-974 QIFASNIPKFTYGW
+974 QIFTSNIPKFTYGL
-988 NISGEYKGFDLS
+988 NIGGEYKGFDVS

-1033 RWTEENQNGNAEMPR
+1033 RWTEENQDGNAKMPR

-1064 LKKTNYLRLKNA
+1064 LKKVNYLRLKNV
-1076 QLGYTFSKG
+1076 QVGYTFPSS
-1085 ITDKLRITKLRLYVS
+1085 IVDKLHLTKLRLYVS
-1100 GSNLLTFSSLY
+1100 GSNLFTFSSMDK
-1111 QGLDPEGK
+1111 GLDPEAK
-1119 SDRINDFPPLKIV
+1119 SDRINAFPPLRIM
-1132 NFGVNII
+1132 NFGVNVI

>member
-1 MCEIHRLITNTCL
+1 
-14 TQVLIFKYHKVM
+14 M

-58 AVLCLH
+58 AIFCLH
-64 AENAISQKITLQGD
+64 AEHAISQKITLQGD
-78 NLSVKDYLNTIE
+78 NLSLKDYLNTIE
-90 KQTDYLFIYDAG
+90 KQTEYLFIYDAG

-108 ISVNMVGK
+108 IPVNMVGK
-116 SIREVLDNLSTQL
+116 SIKEVLDNFSALL
-129 GLNYSQKGSYIVLS
+129 GLSYSQKGSYIVLS
-143 SYKVKE
+143 SHKVKE
-149 TSIPV
+149 TSALLV
-154 VAQQKKTITGVVTD
+154 DRQKKTITGVVTD
-168 DLGEPIIGANVIEKG
+168 EMGEPIIGANVIEKG

-190 DINGKFT
+190 DIDGKFT
-197 LDIAPGAVIQ
+197 LEVAPGAVVQ
-207 FSYIGYNTQEVK
+207 VSYIGYNTQEVK
-219 VGNQSTLAIQLVEDT
+219 IGNQSALAIRLVEDT
-234 LALSEVVVVGYGIQ
+234 QALSEVVVVGYGVQ

-405 GSNKYSED
+405 GSIQYSED

-427 SYLNWGDEVYKPTYI
+427 SYLNWGNEVYKPTYI

-466 QPGLVKNTEYQRYSY
+466 QPGLIENTEYQRYSY
-481 RVNTDLNIG
+481 LVNTDLNIG

-506 LWPEALGSVQY
+506 LWPESLGSVQY
-517 DVWSMQPTSP
+517 EVWSMQPTSP
-527 VRYENGDYRL
+527 VKYENGDYRL

-589 DRRKIHYKNHKY
+589 DRRKIHYKNYKY
-601 YNEVGELITQ
+601 YNEAGELVTQ
-611 RNNPNSVKDSRNDSY
+611 RNNPNSVKDSRNNSY

-668 LISDALPDIS
+668 LISDALPDVS

-712 FEANIRTD
+712 FEAKIRTD
-720 GSSRFAKG
+720 VSSRFAKG
-728 HKWGV
+728 HTWGV

-748 MKNLGF
+748 VKNLGF

-821 FLNNSIYG
+821 FLNNTIYG

-868 EAMVGFRKTFG
+868 EAMAGFRKTFG

-888 LAYNKNEWIDR
+888 LAYNKNEWVDR

-1027 GVHFRD
+1027 GIHFRD
-1033 RWTEENQNGNAEMPR
+1033 RWTEENRNGNAEMPR

-1085 ITDKLRITKLRLYVS
+1085 ITDKLGITKLRLYVS

>member
-1 MCEIHRLITNTCL
+1 MNSISDKKIERHSTAIKILH
-14 TQVLIFKYHKVM
+14 VM
-26 NKIPLSGFCLL
+26 RF
-37 LKSRHKHLFRIMR
+37 
-50 ITYMLLFA
+50 YLLFLIVSITQA
-58 AVLCLH
+58 FSSTLY
-64 AENAISQKITLQGD
+64 SQSASLTLRMS
-78 NLSVKDYLNTIE
+78 NTTIE
-90 KQTDYLFIYDAG
+90 DVLNRIEEQTEFRFLY
-102 VNVNKK
+102 NKK
-108 ISVNMVGK
+108 IVDVEHKVNVSTKNGK
-116 SIREVLDNLSTQL
+116 ITDVLDHLFKDA
-129 GLNYSQKGSYIVLS
+129 GISYTISDRQIVLNKKDAFKS
-143 SYKVKE
+143 V
-149 TSIPV
+149 
-154 VAQQKKTITGVVTD
+154 QQSNQVTGIVTD
-168 DLGEPIIGANVIEKG
+168 ANGDPIIGANVIEKG
-183 TTNGIIT
+183 TTNGIIS
-190 DINGKFT
+190 DLDGKFS
-197 LDIAPGAVIQ
+197 IYVNPGAVLQ
-207 FSYIGYNTQEVK
+207 VSYIGYVTREITVK
-219 VGNQSTLAIQLVEDT
+219 DKSFLTVKLSEDT
-234 LALSEVVVVGYGIQ
+234 QALNEVVVVGYGIQ

-258 KLEGD
+258 KLEGE

-322 SLSQIPSS
+322 SLSQIPSA

-369 LSYDGT
+369 LSYDGS

-405 GSNKYSED
+405 GSVKYSED
-413 DILATERGDDPYNH
+413 NILSTERGDDPYNN
-427 SYLNWGDEVYKPTYI
+427 SYINWANEVYKPTYI

-501 RHIDR
+501 RHVDR
-506 LWPEALGSVQY
+506 LWPESLGSVQY

-527 VRYENGDYRL
+527 VRYENGEYRL

-559 KDVVYGQVKA
+559 MDLVYGQVKA

-601 YNEVGELITQ
+601 YNEAGELITQ
-611 RNNPNSVKDSRNDSY
+611 RNNPNSVKDSRNNSY

-668 LISDALPDIS
+668 LISDALPDVS

-684 QFAEGYPTKWGINSF
+684 QFAEGSPTKWGINSF

-728 HKWGV
+728 NKWGV

-748 MKNLGF
+748 MRNLGF

-774 FMYLPQYNTS
+774 FMYLPQYSTS

-821 FLNNSIYG
+821 FLDNSIYG

-859 AGVVRNSGI
+859 AGVVRNSGV

-1064 LKKTNYLRLKNA
+1064 LKKTNYLRLKNV

-1119 SDRINDFPPLKIV
+1119 SDRINDFPPLRIV

>member
-1 MCEIHRLITNTCL
+1 
-14 TQVLIFKYHKVM
+14 M

-58 AVLCLH
+58 AIFCLH

-78 NLSVKDYLNTIE
+78 NLSLKDYLNTIE

-102 VNVNKK
+102 VNVNKR

-116 SIREVLDNLSTQL
+116 SIKEVLDNLSTQL

-143 SYKVKE
+143 SYKAKE
-149 TSIPV
+149 TSAPV
-154 VAQQKKTITGVVTD
+154 IAQQKKTITGVVTD

-190 DINGKFT
+190 DIDGKFT
-197 LDIAPGAVIQ
+197 LEVAPGAVVQ
-207 FSYIGYNTQEVK
+207 VSYIGYNTQEVK

-234 LALSEVVVVGYGIQ
+234 QALSEVVVVGYGVQ

-380 RAVKAEQVSA
+380 RAVRAEQVSA

-405 GSNKYSED
+405 GSIKYSED

-427 SYLNWGDEVYKPTYI
+427 SYLNWANEVYKPTYI

-501 RHIDR
+501 RHVDR
-506 LWPEALGSVQY
+506 LWPESLGSVQY

-544 ISLMDMDVVGEDRYN
+544 ISLMDLDVVGEDRYN
-559 KDVVYGQVKA
+559 MDVVYGQVKA

-589 DRRKIHYKNHKY
+589 DRRKIHYKNYKY
-601 YNEVGELITQ
+601 YNETGELVTQ
-611 RNNPNSVKDSRNDSY
+611 RNNPNSVKDSRNNSY

-668 LISDALPDIS
+668 LISDAL
-678 LGSAGS
+678 
-684 QFAEGYPTKWGINSF
+684 
-699 FGRVNYGFKDKYL
+699 
-712 FEANIRTD
+712 
-720 GSSRFAKG
+720 
-728 HKWGV
+728 H
-733 FPSFSA
+733 
-739 AWRISEEGF
+739 
-748 MKNLGF
+748 
-754 VDNLK
+754 
-759 LRASW
+759 
-764 GQTGNERIDA
+764 
-774 FMYLPQYNTS
+774 
-784 NVVMNGSL
+784 
-792 VSAVYQKKMANPD
+792 
-805 VTWET
+805 
-810 VEQTNIGLDFG
+810 
-821 FLNNSIYG
+821 FL
-829 ELDWYSKDTKDIL
+829 
-842 LALGI
+842 
-847 PHFIGL
+847 H
-853 DAPEQN
+853 
-859 AGVVRNSGI
+859 
-868 EAMVGFRKTFG
+868 
-879 EFTFNTSFN
+879 
-888 LAYNKNEWIDR
+888 
-899 GGDDKNISGYNIQT
+899 
-913 IGSPLNAFYIYQ
+913 
-925 ADGLIANEQELEE
+925 
-938 YRAKYKS
+938 
-945 DPRGMSDL
+945 
-953 HAGDVKL
+953 
-960 VDTNNDGTIDPDDR
+960 
-974 QIFASNIPKFTYGW
+974 
-988 NISGEYKGFDLS
+988 
-1000 LLFQGSSGANRMM
+1000 
-1013 YGEWIEGPSYEAFT
+1013 
-1027 GVHFRD
+1027 
-1033 RWTEENQNGNAEMPR
+1033 
-1048 LEAANNR
+1048 
-1055 NASTYNSFF
+1055 
-1064 LKKTNYLRLKNA
+1064 
-1076 QLGYTFSKG
+1076 
-1085 ITDKLRITKLRLYVS
+1085 
-1100 GSNLLTFSSLY
+1100 
-1111 QGLDPEGK
+1111 
-1119 SDRINDFPPLKIV
+1119 
-1132 NFGVNII
+1132 
-1139 F
+1139 

>member
-1 MCEIHRLITNTCL
+1 
-14 TQVLIFKYHKVM
+14 M
-26 NKIPLSGFCLL
+26 NKIPLSGLCSVA
-37 LKSRHKHLFRIMR
+37 KSRHKHLFRIMR

-58 AVLCLH
+58 AIFCLH
-64 AENAISQKITLQGD
+64 AENAISQRITLQGD

-90 KQTDYLFIYDAG
+90 KQTEYLFIYDAG

-108 ISVNMVGK
+108 ISVNMVSS
-116 SIREVLDNLSTQL
+116 SIKDVLDNLSSQL
-129 GLNYSQKGSYIVLS
+129 GLSYSQKGSYIVLS
-143 SYKVKE
+143 SHKAKE
-149 TSIPV
+149 GSAPV
-154 VAQQKKTITGVVTD
+154 VAQQKKTITGVVVD
-168 DLGEPIIGANVIEKG
+168 DMGEPVIGANVIEKG

-190 DINGKFT
+190 DIDGKFS
-197 LDIAPGAVIQ
+197 LEVAPGAVIQ
-207 FSYIGYNTQEVK
+207 FSYIGYNTQEIK
-219 VGNQSTLAIQLVEDT
+219 IGNQSTLSVRLVEDT
-234 LALSEVVVVGYGIQ
+234 QALSEVVVVGYGIQ

-258 KLEGD
+258 KLEGED
-263 EINKMTVVNATKAL
+263 INRMTVVNATKAL
-277 QGLSPGITVVDRGGA
+277 QGLSPGITIVDRGGA

-303 GVGTTGNAK
+303 GVGTTGNSK

-390 REYMTMVNEALVNSG
+390 REYMSMVNEALINSG
-405 GSNKYSED
+405 GQMKYSED
-413 DILATERGDDPYNH
+413 DILSTERGDDPYNH
-427 SYLNWGDEVYKPTYI
+427 SYLNWGNEVYKPTYI

-466 QPGLVKNTEYQRYSY
+466 QPGLVENTDYQRYSF
-481 RVNTDLNIG
+481 RVNTDMNIG

-506 LWPEALGSVQY
+506 LWPESLGSIQY

-544 ISLMDMDVVGEDRYN
+544 ISLMDKDVVGDDSYN
-559 KDVVYGQVKA
+559 LDMFYGQVKA

-575 DLVFTGMASLNGSW
+575 DLIFTGMASLNGSW

-601 YNEVGELITQ
+601 LNEAGELVTQ
-611 RNNPNSVKDSRNDSY
+611 RNNPNSVKDERNNSY

-668 LISDALPDIS
+668 LISDALPDVS

-684 QFAEGYPTKWGINSF
+684 QFAEGKPTRWGINSF

-728 HKWGV
+728 NKWGV

-784 NVVMNGSL
+784 NVVMNGNL

-821 FLNNSIYG
+821 FLNNMIYG
-829 ELDWYSKDTKDIL
+829 ELDWYSKETKDIL

-847 PHFIGL
+847 PKFIGL

-879 EFTFNTSFN
+879 DFTFNTSFN

-913 IGSPLNAFYIYQ
+913 VGSPLNAFYIYQ

-938 YRAKYKS
+938 YKAKYKS

-960 VDTNNDGTIDPDDR
+960 VDANGDGTIDPDDR

-1085 ITDKLRITKLRLYVS
+1085 ITDKMRITKLRLYVS

-1119 SDRINDFPPLKIV
+1119 SDRINDFPPLRIV

>member
-1 MCEIHRLITNTCL
+1 
-14 TQVLIFKYHKVM
+14 M

-58 AVLCLH
+58 AIFSLH
-64 AENAISQKITLQGD
+64 AEHAISQKITLQGD
-78 NLSVKDYLNTIE
+78 NLSLKDYLNTIE
-90 KQTDYLFIYDAG
+90 KQTEYLFIYDAG

-116 SIREVLDNLSTQL
+116 SIKEVLDNFSALL
-129 GLNYSQKGSYIVLS
+129 GLSYSQKGSYIVLS
-143 SYKVKE
+143 SHKIKE
-149 TSIPV
+149 TSALLV
-154 VAQQKKTITGVVTD
+154 DRQKKTITGVVTD
-168 DLGEPIIGANVIEKG
+168 EMGEPIIGANVIEKG

-190 DINGKFT
+190 DIDGKFT
-197 LDIAPGAVIQ
+197 LEVAPGAVVQ
-207 FSYIGYNTQEVK
+207 VSYIGYNTQEVK
-219 VGNQSTLAIQLVEDT
+219 IGNQSALAIRLVEDT
-234 LALSEVVVVGYGIQ
+234 QALSEVVVVGYGVQ

-405 GSNKYSED
+405 GSIQYSED

-427 SYLNWGDEVYKPTYI
+427 SYLNWGNEVYKPTYI

-466 QPGLVKNTEYQRYSY
+466 QPGLIENTEYQRYSY

-506 LWPEALGSVQY
+506 LWPESLGSVQY
-517 DVWSMQPTSP
+517 EVWSMQPTSP
-527 VRYENGDYRL
+527 VKYENGDYRL

-589 DRRKIHYKNHKY
+589 DRRKIHYKNYKY
-601 YNEVGELITQ
+601 YNEAGELVTQ
-611 RNNPNSVKDSRNDSY
+611 RNNPNSVKDSRNNSY

-668 LISDALPDIS
+668 LISDALPDVS

-748 MKNLGF
+748 VKNLGF

-821 FLNNSIYG
+821 FLNNTIYG

-868 EAMVGFRKTFG
+868 EAMAGFRKTFG

-888 LAYNKNEWIDR
+888 LAYNKNEWVDR

-1027 GVHFRD
+1027 GIHFRD
-1033 RWTEENQNGNAEMPR
+1033 RWTEENRNGNAEMPR

-1085 ITDKLRITKLRLYVS
+1085 ITDKLGITKLRLYVS